1 LSFILGYVALVVGG
15 YPHKEAEL
23 YSPDGN
29 CQHNLAPVPISSDG
43 FYMPV
48 LAFIDHKILACGGY
62 NNKNCFQY
70 HPNNDTWS
78 IFSISKSIHSDF
90 PGEIFNEK
98 LFLADCCWP
107 DPEVLDPV
115 SNTWSSWPSFVPH
128 GSGTG
133 VGSCLVAWQ
142 DTFILLRGKV
152 SVSSMQSFNH
162 STNTWEVVDLRPVP
176 MGICDSSCVLLPSD
190 EILVVGSAG
199 TPDQSSAALYN
210 MKANSWKELPKTTY
224 CRDGASLVILGSR
237 IFAMDGRYNNTVE
250 EFDYNSSSWSLVA
263 AKLITHRGGYQDVIA
278 LPAEMFQHL
287 PGGCVGVQ

>member
-48 LAFIDHKILACGGY
+48 LAFIDNKILACGGY

-98 LFLADCCWP
+98 LFLADCCS
-107 DPEVLDPV
+107 PEVLDPV
-115 SNTWSSWPSFVPH
+115 SNTWSSWPSFISF

-133 VGSCLVAWQ
+133 LNSCLIAWQ
-142 DTFILLRGKV
+142 ETFILLGGLIGPTP
-152 SVSSMQSFNH
+152 QSFNH
-162 STNTWEVVDLRPVP
+162 STNTWQVVDYVRPP
-176 MGICDSSCVLLPSD
+176 IYFDTNGCILLPSD
-190 EILVVGSAG
+190 EILVVGSEG
-199 TPDQSSAALYN
+199 YLNYTSAALYDI
-210 MKANSWKELPKTTY
+210 KANSWKELPKTTY

-250 EFDYNSSSWSLVA
+250 EFDYDTSSWSLVA
-263 AKLITHRGGYQDVIA
+263 AELITHRGGSQDVIA